1 MSQNG
6 NNKKEF
12 SLSEGSLFTKRESS
26 KVRPPGFGPGSTA
39 WKADVLDQTRLR
51 PPVTARALQGNIV
64 NGLIKLKAL
73 GKTELAV
80 CGFLEGLVFGFCGIR
95 VFR

>member
-1 MSQNG
+1 
-6 NNKKEF
+6 
-12 SLSEGSLFTKRESS
+12 
-26 KVRPPGFGPGSTA
+26 
-39 WKADVLDQTRLR
+39 
-51 PPVTARALQGNIV
+51 LQGNIV